1 LIRVRYIFIYIQE
14 VSQTYA
20 NIREVK
26 KDIEKLLEEIQQ
38 STGKWYENVSDDAQ
52 SFLDAVENLVNQGK
66 LVNSVKI
73 SDVLNDEYNVSIT
86 PTSVRSWLK
95 EVKKK

>member
-1 LIRVRYIFIYIQE
+1 MIRVRYIFIYIQE

-73 SDVLNDEYNVSIT
+73 SDVLNDEYSVSIT

>member
-73 SDVLNDEYNVSIT
+73 SDVLNDEYSVSIT

>member
-1 LIRVRYIFIYIQE
+1 MRYIFIYIQE

-73 SDVLNDEYNVSIT
+73 SDVLNDEYSVSIT

>member
-1 LIRVRYIFIYIQE
+1 MIRVRYIFIYIQE

-73 SDVLNDEYNVSIT
+73 SVVLSDEYNVSIT

>member
-1 LIRVRYIFIYIQE
+1 M
-14 VSQTYA
+14 SQTYA
-20 NIREVK
+20 NIGEMK

-52 SFLDAVENLVNQGK
+52 SFLDAVANLVNQGK
-66 LVNSVKI
+66 IVNSVKI
-73 SDVLNDEYNVSIT
+73 ADILDDEYDISIT
-86 PTSVRSWLK
+86 PTSVRAWLK